1 MTEHTASIPVIH
13 LFTMVLTQ
21 ARADRHD
28 YVGPFGRRVFDRAR
42 GGSLT
47 GARVNGKV
55 LDLLATDYGYASVD
69 GKIHGI
75 EAYITVQAEDGT
87 IILMQ
92 MRGRASPT
100 YGAGQSRV
108 QIQFTVGAGAYEWL
122 NGFQAIGIGS
132 ESGTDNKYE
141 IYGMNGAPLDDTP
154 APAGGDPAARTALP
168 ASFLLQRQSQHTP
181 GAERHVI
188 QSPLGSRYLTLAEGG
203 GGFEGPKLRGEFLPG
218 YSWSPHKMAM
228 QNDQPLLHYDVKTL
242 LQEADGTPIL
252 MSYVGVFSSESKAP
266 PGSWLTATLFEVPEG
281 PHGWLNEIQAVGFGQ
296 SLGGGA
302 FYKVY
307 ALA

>member
-1 MTEHTASIPVIH
+1 MTEHNASIPVSH

-42 GGSLT
+42 GGSLA
-47 GARVNGKV
+47 GAKVNGKV
-55 LDLLATDYGYASVD
+55 LDLLATDYGQASLD
-69 GKIHGI
+69 GKIRGFD
-75 EAYITVQAEDGT
+75 AYITAQAEDGT

-92 MRGRASPT
+92 LRGRASPT
-100 YGAGQSRV
+100 YGSGQSRV
-108 QIQFTVGAGAYEWL
+108 QIQFTVGPGAYEWL
-122 NGFQAIGIGS
+122 NEIQAVGIGS

-141 IYGMNGAPLDDTP
+141 VYGLTGAPVDDTP
-154 APAGGDPAARTALP
+154 AAPGGDPAARTALA

-188 QSPLGSRYLTLAEGG
+188 QNPLGGRYLTLAEGG
-203 GGFEGPKLRGEFLPG
+203 GGFEGPRLSGTFLPG
-218 YSWSPHKMAM
+218 FSWSPHKMGM
-228 QNDQPLLHYDVKTL
+228 QNDQPLLHYDVRTL
-242 LQEADGTPIL
+242 LREADGTPIL
-252 MSYVGVFSSESKAP
+252 MSYAGVYSSAGP
-266 PGSWLTATLFEVPEG
+266 AGAWLTATLFEVPEG
-281 PHGWLNEIQAVGFGQ
+281 PHDWLNEIQAVGFGQ
-296 SLGGGA
+296 SSGGGA